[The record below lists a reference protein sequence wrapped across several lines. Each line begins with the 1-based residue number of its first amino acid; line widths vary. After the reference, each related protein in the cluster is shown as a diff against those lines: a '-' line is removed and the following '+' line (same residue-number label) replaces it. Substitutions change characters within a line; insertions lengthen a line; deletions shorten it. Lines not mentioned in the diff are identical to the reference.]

1 MKTMALIWK
10 TAELV
15 PPAKLDYIFTSE
27 SNQILYSNKK
37 KEKKRIKV
45 HVKKNFQQIW
55 NII

>member
-37 KEKKRIKV
+37 KKKK
-45 HVKKNFQQIW
+45 KDQGSCQKNFQQIW